1 MPTSAKQARS
11 ASFVL
16 AYELETVRCN
26 RERELDRIEL
36 AVRSLCPEQTRN
48 GDLRRLPEPKLALC
62 VFWAAGRTP
71 AGQWHSSALL
81 RQGSSLGQAM
91 NQPVSQSA
99 SVTHHLGAIIGLF
112 TLVAINLACI
122 GSFVL
127 GWW

>member
-1 MPTSAKQARS
+1 
-11 ASFVL
+11 
-16 AYELETVRCN
+16 
-26 RERELDRIEL
+26 
-36 AVRSLCPEQTRN
+36 
-48 GDLRRLPEPKLALC
+48 
-62 VFWAAGRTP
+62 
-71 AGQWHSSALL
+71 
-81 RQGSSLGQAM
+81 M

>member
-1 MPTSAKQARS
+1 MQDRSPLNSSKSSCYARPDH
-11 ASFVL
+11 
-16 AYELETVRCN
+16 T
-26 RERELDRIEL
+26 
-36 AVRSLCPEQTRN
+36 
-48 GDLRRLPEPKLALC
+48 
-62 VFWAAGRTP
+62 
-71 AGQWHSSALL
+71 
-81 RQGSSLGQAM
+81 LGQAM

>member
-1 MPTSAKQARS
+1 MQDRS
-11 ASFVL
+11 PLTCRNLL
-16 AYELETVRCN
+16 ATH
-26 RERELDRIEL
+26 
-36 AVRSLCPEQTRN
+36 
-48 GDLRRLPEPKLALC
+48 
-62 VFWAAGRTP
+62 GRTI
-71 AGQWHSSALL
+71 H
-81 RQGSSLGQAM
+81 LGQAM